1 MAEKLKW
8 KILKNE
14 FFPKSAVIV
23 ITITSSFGEIQIQKI
38 HFGFAIRA

>member
-14 FFPKSAVIV
+14 FSLKSAVIV
-23 ITITSSFGEIQIQKI
+23 ITIMSSFGEIQIQKI

>member
-14 FFPKSAVIV
+14 FSLKCAVIV
-23 ITITSSFGEIQIQKI
+23 IATTSSFGEIQIQKI
-38 HFGFAIRA
+38 HFGFASRA